1 MDASFNKVILMGT
14 LTKDPELK
22 YIPNGTAVCNLSLV
36 VTHSYTSKAGDKK
49 DETAHV
55 TVVVW
60 GKQAENCGKYLKTGS
75 GALVEGRLQERS
87 WEGKDGKPY
96 SKLEVVAERVQFVGR
111 DGTK

>member
-22 YIPNGTAVCNLSLV
+22 YTPNGTAVCNLALV
-36 VTHSYTSKAGDKK
+36 ATHSYTSKAGEKK

-60 GKQAENCGKYLKTGS
+60 GKQAENCGKYLTQGS

-87 WEGKDGKPY
+87 WEKDGKSY
-96 SKLEVVAERVQFVGR
+96 SKLEVVAERVQFVGSPPSR
-111 DGTK
+111 Q